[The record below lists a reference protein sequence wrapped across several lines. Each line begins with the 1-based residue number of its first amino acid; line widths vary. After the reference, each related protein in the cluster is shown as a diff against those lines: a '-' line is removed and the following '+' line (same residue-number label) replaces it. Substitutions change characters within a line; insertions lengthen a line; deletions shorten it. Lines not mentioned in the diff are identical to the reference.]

1 MDYMQDS
8 LKKQLLTV
16 QDFIAAHPGE
26 AFHLMTPGGYVDLTA
41 AQAAELLTGQ
51 SVSGHPGCTGYDREV
66 TAEELLPQVIANC
79 NYHEGAW
86 YIIRDHSVL
95 EQSNVGMEVT
105 MC

>member
-8 LKKQLLTV
+8 LKKQPLTV

-26 AFHLMTPGGYVDLTA
+26 AFHLMTPGGYVDLTV

-51 SVSGHPGCTGYDREV
+51 SMSGHPGCPGYDRDMP
-66 TAEELLPQVIANC
+66 AEELLPQVIANC

-86 YIIRDHSVL
+86 YIISDHSEL

>member
-8 LKKQLLTV
+8 LKKQPLTV

-26 AFHLMTPGGYVDLTA
+26 AFHLMTPGGYVDLTV

-51 SVSGHPGCTGYDREV
+51 SMSGHPGCPGYDREMP
-66 TAEELLPQVIANC
+66 AEELLPQVIANC
-79 NYHEGAW
+79 NYH
-86 YIIRDHSVL
+86 HSEL

>member
-8 LKKQLLTV
+8 LKKQLLAV

-41 AQAAELLTGQ
+41 AQAAELLIGQ
-51 SVSGHPGCTGYDREV
+51 SMYGHHGCTGHDREGS
-66 TAEELLPQVIANC
+66 AEELLTQVNANC

-86 YIIRDHSVL
+86 YIISDHSEL

>member
-41 AQAAELLTGQ
+41 AQAAELLINIWLLIT
-51 SVSGHPGCTGYDREV
+51 VAFVP
-66 TAEELLPQVIANC
+66 ALLPIL
-79 NYHEGAW
+79 YS
-86 YIIRDHSVL
+86 YIYYKKK
-95 EQSNVGMEVT
+95 Q
-105 MC
+105 

>member
-16 QDFIAAHPGE
+16 QDFIAAHPGG

-41 AQAAELLTGQ
+41 AQAAELLIGQ

-86 YIIRDHSVL
+86 YIISDHSEL

>member
-8 LKKQLLTV
+8 LKKQPLTV
-16 QDFIAAHPGE
+16 QDFIAAH
-26 AFHLMTPGGYVDLTA
+26 GGYVDLTV

-51 SVSGHPGCTGYDREV
+51 NMSGHPGCPRYDREMPV
-66 TAEELLPQVIANC
+66 EELLPQVIANC

-86 YIIRDHSVL
+86 YIISDHSEL